1 MTKELPFDEDVLTL
15 IMGVE
20 PETPGMHGR
29 VNTPMP
35 TKDAVSIITQIKDLC
50 EEFLTKCGEDESEEE
65 KPEKP
70 KDNEKSFDEEEAE

>member
-1 MTKELPFDEDVLTL
+1 MSKKLPFDEDVLTL

-50 EEFLTKCGEDESEEE
+50 EEFLSKCGEGDDEEK

-70 KDNEKSFDEEEAE
+70 KDDKKSFEEEEAE

>member
-1 MTKELPFDEDVLTL
+1 MTKLPFDEDVLTL

-35 TKDAVSIITQIKDLC
+35 TKDAVGIITQIKDLC
-50 EEFLTKCGEDESEEE
+50 EEFLSKCDKGDDMEE
-65 KPEKP
+65 KPGKP
-70 KDNEKSFDEEEAE
+70 KDDEKSFDEEEAE